1 MTAHFFFSLLDVF
14 FMSAQQ
20 ITQHLH
26 IFFLLSAQLMYSV
39 GFAFRINFYD
49 LGCCM
54 CLVLCAP
61 SFFLGFLFSHSGNV
75 LNRGVE
81 GEFPADSY
89 VCILFAIAEQY
100 IRRLG

>member
-1 MTAHFFFSLLDVF
+1 MSCFVCSPLFFF
-14 FMSAQQ
+14 
-20 ITQHLH
+20 
-26 IFFLLSAQLMYSV
+26 
-39 GFAFRINFYD
+39 RI
-49 LGCCM
+49 
-54 CLVLCAP
+54 
-61 SFFLGFLFSHSGNV
+61 SFFFFFFPHSGNV